1 MTISPSQPIINAVP
15 ISGTA
20 NCLIKNNNHIPVR
33 VSNIPAGIRRAS
45 LGNKTVPSAARG
57 GRRYSWHGENVLN
70 EDGGP
75 ETRHIQDSAPSQTHF
90 KPGDFS
96 LMYRQ
101 NRLNALYA
109 CAGNHKEKLA
119 YLSKNAGNLLVASHL
134 EHIANAHYLAREFG
148 PNEQQRAELD
158 NIMHQLTKL
167 MIKDGL
173 GDNSVFGSY
182 QIDKKGMCEKRE
194 KWETELVRKL
204 NEIIGE
210 SGEKPG
216 DRLIKEKIRP
226 FIDNLIIQQTGRDRN
241 EVAAKTTQQLIN
253 EHAYRGMQ
261 NIRSGIEDYKV
272 SDLQKIFHDVEMVLK
287 LPHLLDNEYVKQY
300 PVLPP
305 RPRIDDEQKSD
316 ATGDSDPLHNKKT
329 GPDND
334 RRNSANQPKAPVSF
348 TYAPVTTYAPVY
360 TYAPNIHFPPAA
372 ATGSDKGG
380 NVNNDTHQTNV
391 AAGGPHQARVHGP
404 VSPNT
409 ANSVGSSM
417 TRVSQVHNSEPLG
430 KGDAKTTQADITTG
444 LIGHRAPVQGNLAQI
459 TPSWKTHHHTSSPS
473 EPDMVKVLLDAK
485 AKLKKITPNTGHP
498 TAVTSL
504 NATLVEARR
513 KLRPVY
519 QVQPGLPSADK
530 LVRETAR
537 LIENN
542 IANSPAP
549 TLTQPV
555 RPARPSIVS
564 PVPGDRIAE
573 QTHPLISGARS
584 LANTMMEFLNA
595 IPEPALNARKVQ
607 AHELISSIPDETSAH
622 NLANRDA
629 AREQV
634 EIELNRLL
642 ESLSPPAGPMSQVRA
657 GIPNTDTVD
666 KAPDEKTTKFT
677 SAVRAVADAT
687 LRLLETVPASTST
700 MTKDGSRV
708 RIPEASWRRQAD

>member
-15 ISGTA
+15 IPGKA
-20 NCLIKNNNHIPVR
+20 NGLIKNNNHIPVR
-33 VSNIPAGIRRAS
+33 VSNISAGSRRAS

-70 EDGGP
+70 EVGGL
-75 ETRHIQDSAPSQTHF
+75 ETRHIQDSAPSQTQL

-96 LMYRQ
+96 VMYRQ

-109 CAGNHKEKLA
+109 SAGNQKEKLA
-119 YLSKNAGNLLVASHL
+119 YLSKNAGNRLVASHL
-134 EHIANAHYLAREFG
+134 EHIANAHYLALEFG

-194 KWETELVRKL
+194 KWEAELVRKL
-204 NEIIGE
+204 NEIIGKG
-210 SGEKPG
+210 GEKPG
-216 DRLIKEKIRP
+216 DRLINEKIRP
-226 FIDNLIIQQTGRDRN
+226 FIDNLIIQQTGRGRS

-305 RPRIDDEQKSD
+305 RSQMSDDEHKSE
-316 ATGDSDPLHNKKT
+316 ATGDNDPLHNKKT
-329 GPDND
+329 DPEND
-334 RRNSANQPKAPVSF
+334 RGNSANQPNAPVSF
-348 TYAPVTTYAPVY
+348 TYAPVTTFAPVF

-380 NVNNDTHQTNV
+380 NVNHDTFQTNV
-391 AAGGPHQARVHGP
+391 AAGDPHQARVHGP

-409 ANSVGSSM
+409 ANIVGSSIK
-417 TRVSQVHNSEPLG
+417 RLSQVHNPEPLG
-430 KGDAKTTQADITTG
+430 KGDANTTQADITTG
-444 LIGHRAPVQGNLAQI
+444 LIGRRSAVQGNLAHI
-459 TPSWKTHHHTSSPS
+459 TPSWKTHHHTLSPG
-473 EPDMVKVLLDAK
+473 EPDMAKVLRDAK
-485 AKLKKITPNTGHP
+485 AKLKKITPTTGHP
-498 TAVTSL
+498 TAVSSL

-519 QVQPGLPSADK
+519 QVQPGSPSADK
-530 LVRETAR
+530 PVRETAR
-537 LIENN
+537 LIVGN
-542 IANSPAP
+542 IANSAP
-549 TLTQPV
+549 TLNQPVQPV
-555 RPARPSIVS
+555 RHENIYRAQQDQSA
-564 PVPGDRIAE
+564 D
-573 QTHPLISGARS
+573 QTNPLYSRARS
-584 LANTMMEFLNA
+584 LTKGLISLLNF
-595 IPEPALNARKVQ
+595 IPELALNARKVQ
-607 AHELISSIPDETSAH
+607 AHERISSIPDETSAH

-629 AREQV
+629 AREQEV
-634 EIELNRLL
+634 NELNRLQ
-642 ESLSPPAGPMSQVRA
+642 ESLSPPADPMSHIRA
-657 GIPNTDTVD
+657 GIPNTGTVD
-666 KAPDEKTTKFT
+666 KASDENRTKFT
-677 SAVRAVADAT
+677 SALSAVVT
-687 LRLLETVPASTST
+687 
-700 MTKDGSRV
+700 
-708 RIPEASWRRQAD
+708 RR